1 MRLIALLTSAALAG
15 GCYHHEHTVTYVGP
29 EVIHARHGRVVAVHE
44 VTRAQTYPPPGTT
57 AGAMLG
63 GIVFHPGGAAIIG
76 NGFAGAPAVPGRR
89 SFEVVVSFDNGET
102 GLFVYQDWSPYRPG
116 DRVTLTQEGLILR

>member
-1 MRLIALLTSAALAG
+1 MRLLALLASAALAS
-15 GCYHHEHTVTYVGP
+15 GCYHDEHTITYVGP

-44 VTRAQTYPPPGTT
+44 VTRAQTYPPPGST

-63 GIVFHPGGAAIIG
+63 GIVFHHGGAAIVG
-76 NGFAGAPAVPGRR
+76 NGFGAPAVPGRR
-89 SFEVVVSFDNGET
+89 SFEVVVSFENGET